1 MKTLFIILVGL
12 GIVFQSFNK
21 GLIFLTFEL
30 NEEYIARNLCVKKD
44 IKNNTCKGKCHLK
57 KQLKEAE
64 KKDQLP
70 SNTFKDIEEFQ
81 IFCQQPLSIQ
91 FNLHLIIKR
100 EFKLYKDGIT
110 SFHSFSI
117 FHPPKA

>member
-1 MKTLFIILVGL
+1 MKNFFIILVGL
-12 GIVFQSFNK
+12 GILFQSFNK
-21 GLIFLTFEL
+21 GLIFLNFEV

-70 SNTFKDIEEFQ
+70 SNTSKDIEEFQ
-81 IFCQQPLSIQ
+81 IFCQLTLSIQ
-91 FNLHLIIKR
+91 FKPHLIIKR
-100 EFKLYKDGIT
+100 EFMFYNDSIT